1 MFDFTLKNNI
11 KHIALLVV
19 SILTLNVFTFSFSSC
34 SASRPD
40 VVDYRANWIYEG
52 EDMTFII
59 TTTGDSNYIYNGS
72 ITINGKT
79 IDILIEV
86 SSCSK
91 NLSVYRSEGI
101 DINVEDLATEYFDQ
115 LLFDCSYSNYKEGI
129 KLTYFILPLEKG
141 KNEIY
146 PDKEIFLT
154 RYDY

>member
-1 MFDFTLKNNI
+1 MLKIKLKKKVALILCMIFTFC
-11 KHIALLVV
+11 LLVPL
-19 SILTLNVFTFSFSSC
+19 SGCL
-34 SASRPD
+34 ASRPD

-72 ITINGKT
+72 ISINGKT